1 MASND
6 TTRQVLFF
14 IIIIII
20 CFYSLSYSSLNICCI
35 FLFLY
40 KLLQQSALKKSFHRH
55 GYLMKD
61 ASIVFVCHM
70 KSTAEWSNSDL
81 SYRKQRDREAE
92 MQCIDHQICEKTWF
106 GLELLVRFFLF
117 LFVLFFFFTLKPLPQ
132 SCNKPWPGSDI
143 YYLLLFRQVTK
154 VACCAC
160 TDLITVLEVFK
171 IQSLLNN
178 GCCSALFKHIHSP
191 LRLTQEQVNPYH
203 KGTSFCVIQQFSNPN
218 HNSCRARQVWAA
230 KSRF

>member
-40 KLLQQSALKKSFHRH
+40 KLLQQSALKK
-55 GYLMKD
+55 KV
-61 ASIVFVCHM
+61 SIAMVTSW
-70 KSTAEWSNSDL
+70 K
-81 SYRKQRDREAE
+81 
-92 MQCIDHQICEKTWF
+92 MQA
-106 GLELLVRFFLF
+106 LF
-117 LFVLFFFFTLKPLPQ
+117 LFVIWKALPSEAILTFHTGSRETEKRRCNALITKYVKKLDLALNCWFSSSCFCLFCFFFTLKPLPQ